1 MTTQVAIN
9 CAKCENLIA
18 SPLTADGQTMKD
30 GAPITLA
37 ICAVCG
43 PFHCLTCKQRTAS
56 INPELYTMGNGHP
69 GSRGICAV
77 CGRKKNRLG
86 ALPVLRPA
94 G

>member
-9 CAKCENLIA
+9 CAKCENLID
-18 SPLTADGQTMKD
+18 SPLAANGQTMKD
-30 GAPITLA
+30 GVAIALA

-56 INPELYTMGNGHP
+56 INPEIYTMGNGHP